1 VDLLSRTCTKFFLAK
16 ASSFVWKCI
25 Q

>member
-1 VDLLSRTCTKFFLAK
+1 VGLLSRTCTKFFLAK
-16 ASSFVWKCI
+16 ASSFVRKCI